1 MMMPDGISGR
11 ELAERILKDRPELKV
26 IYSSGYSMDVFAA
39 DSTFC
44 DSSNFLQKPYD
55 PETLAQIVRESLD
68 ATPMLA
74 T

>member
-1 MMMPDGISGR
+1 
-11 ELAERILKDRPELKV
+11 
-26 IYSSGYSMDVFAA
+26 MDVFAA